1 MEGMMSKFPF
11 NLFDRRWYYQSI
23 VSKSTGA
30 NETAPQTAPPAATP
44 AVEDVEISNSLAA
57 VDLNGDKS
65 SAEMTGSQEVTPPKQ
80 VPDEA
85 EMRRVFEKLDEN
97 KDGVI
102 CSDELKHF
110 MEKLGFEMSEE
121 DLQAMVKTVDD
132 NEDGTV
138 DFDEFYSLYQ
148 QITGV
153 APEKDEAPEDE
164 DDSLLDAFQI
174 FDKDQDGYITAQEL
188 QKVLVNLGM
197 PEGNSLKKCQKM
209 IESVDADGN
218 GQVDFKEF
226 KKMMNS
232 NALSQL

>member
-1 MEGMMSKFPF
+1 MEGMMNIFPF

-30 NETAPQTAPPAATP
+30 NETAPPAATP
-44 AVEDVEISNSLAA
+44 AEEDAEISTSLAA
-57 VDLNGDKS
+57 VDLNAGKS
-65 SAEMTGSQEVTPPKQ
+65 SGEITGSLEVTPPKQ
-80 VPDEA
+80 VPDEG

-97 KDGVI
+97 NDGVI
-102 CSDELKHF
+102 CSDELKRF

-121 DLQAMVKTVDD
+121 DLLTMVKTVDD
-132 NEDGTV
+132 NGDGTV
-138 DFDEFYSLYQ
+138 DFDEFYSLYK

-153 APEKDEAPEDE
+153 ATEKDQAPEDE